1 MLTPEQLEQLP
12 NNLVRLYAQLE
23 EDILASMAA
32 RINARNLFIPAT
44 DWQFQKLAEM
54 QNSYDD
60 ILKRLSDASGK
71 TEAELREL
79 MTAAASESLKYDDAI
94 HRAAGKSLP
103 PLNQS
108 AALLATLQAGIKR
121 TNGYFE
127 NLCRTTANQGSKQF
141 ANVLD
146 RAYMQVVSGAFTK
159 EQAIQM
165 AVKDLASQGI
175 HAAQY
180 KNGRKMSLEAAVRM
194 NIITGVN
201 QTCAQLQLER
211 ADEAGCDLVEVSAHA
226 GARPDHEL
234 WQGKI
239 YSRSGEHPKYPD
251 FVSSTGY
258 GTVTGLCGVNC
269 RHNFYPFYEGISKR
283 AYTEK
288 ELEQMKARTVPYNG
302 QMLTEYEASQ
312 VQRKIERNIRCWKRE
327 KAGMKA
333 AGQSTAE
340 AAAKLSHWRREME
353 RFTRQTG
360 FKRQYSREEIFAE
373 SKSRLSG
380 KGASVTI
387 KTRQAEQLAIENF
400 PAAFLQKSERK
411 NTQAF
416 LNYVNNLKGADAK
429 VIAIYNR
436 MGRMESLERNG
447 IPFKISHGK
456 NHAVSLEVY
465 QGTGELAS
473 VTLTIP
479 KLQGNDLAGQINTI
493 LHESM
498 HLIDLYNRKNITK
511 GERWFSIERMS
522 LVDCFQKT
530 SNSMGDDIAKL
541 FKAHD
546 AQYQKTISAIQ
557 ETYQQKISALMDS
570 VMNKTFQGSFKDYKR
585 EYAKL
590 KAAMETEMDYHGRN
604 VMGGGIGNLED
615 IYDALSG
622 GTFSQNGTLLYGHGQ
637 KYYSSVENR
646 VQETIANYATLSVTR
661 PDLIE
666 LLRADKPELAA
677 ELDAA
682 ITELL
687 KRVGE

>member
-23 EDILASMAA
+23 EDILASMAG
-32 RINARNLFIPAT
+32 RINAMNLFIPAT

-60 ILKRLSDASGK
+60 ILKRLSDASGR

-79 MTAAASESLKYDDAI
+79 MQTAASESLKYDDAI

-103 PLNQS
+103 SLNQS
-108 AALLATLQAGIKR
+108 AALLTTLHAGIKR
-121 TNGYFE
+121 TNCYFE

-141 ANVLD
+141 ANALD

-180 KNGRKMSLEAAVRM
+180 KNGRSMSLEAAVRM
-194 NIITGVN
+194 NVVTGVN

-211 ADEAGCDLVEVSAHA
+211 ADEADCDLVEVSAHA

-234 WQGKI
+234 WQGKL

-258 GTVTGLCGVNC
+258 GTVTGLCGANC

-312 VQRKIERNIRCWKRE
+312 VQRKIERNIRRWKRE

-340 AAAKLSHWRREME
+340 AQAKLSHWRREME
-353 RFTRQTG
+353 NFTRQTG

-373 SKSRLSG
+373 RNLQNQGGLRTFTQNELRQVTAELNKTLNQYTTKSSIWNGKIQVLPDERYGMDWEGTLQTALQCSEAIIIHELLHARSILKYDAETYIRNRYMEEAAVQLFAREICQKENYRITVSG
-380 KGASVTI
+380 YDDLVEKLVAIRDLTGYNKDEFARALFEQEPQNRTEWLLL
-387 KTRQAEQLAIENF
+387 QA
-400 PAAFLQKSERK
+400 RK
-411 NTQAF
+411 N
-416 LNYVNNLKGADAK
+416 NLTLGKLSK
-429 VIAIYNR
+429 VQQL
-436 MGRMESLERNG
+436 LE
-447 IPFKISHGK
+447 
-456 NHAVSLEVY
+456 E
-465 QGTGELAS
+465 
-473 VTLTIP
+473 
-479 KLQGNDLAGQINTI
+479 
-493 LHESM
+493 
-498 HLIDLYNRKNITK
+498 
-511 GERWFSIERMS
+511 IED
-522 LVDCFQKT
+522 V
-530 SNSMGDDIAKL
+530 
-541 FKAHD
+541 
-546 AQYQKTISAIQ
+546 
-557 ETYQQKISALMDS
+557 AL
-570 VMNKTFQGSFKDYKR
+570 
-585 EYAKL
+585 
-590 KAAMETEMDYHGRN
+590 
-604 VMGGGIGNLED
+604 
-615 IYDALSG
+615 
-622 GTFSQNGTLLYGHGQ
+622 
-637 KYYSSVENR
+637 
-646 VQETIANYATLSVTR
+646 
-661 PDLIE
+661 
-666 LLRADKPELAA
+666 
-677 ELDAA
+677 
-682 ITELL
+682 
-687 KRVGE
+687 

>member
-23 EDILASMAA
+23 EDILASMAG
-32 RINARNLFIPAT
+32 RINAMNLFIPAT

-79 MTAAASESLKYDDAI
+79 MQTATSESLKYDDAI
-94 HRAAGKSLP
+94 HRGAGKSLP

-234 WQGKI
+234 WQGKL

-258 GTVTGLCGVNC
+258 GTVTGLCGANC

-302 QMLTEYEASQ
+302 RMLTEYEASQ
-312 VQRKIERNIRCWKRE
+312 VQRKIERNMRRWKRE

-340 AAAKLSHWRREME
+340 AQAKLSHWRKEME
-353 RFTRQTG
+353 NFTRQTG
-360 FKRQYSREEIFAE
+360 FKRHYSREEIFAGKALQDAE
-373 SKSRLSG
+373 KVSKMN
-380 KGASVTI
+380 VTSI
-387 KTRQAEQLAIENF
+387 TR
-400 PAAFLQKSERK
+400 K
-411 NTQAF
+411 
-416 LNYVNNLKGADAK
+416 
-429 VIAIYNR
+429 
-436 MGRMESLERNG
+436 
-447 IPFKISHGK
+447 
-456 NHAVSLEVY
+456 
-465 QGTGELAS
+465 
-473 VTLTIP
+473 
-479 KLQGNDLAGQINTI
+479 
-493 LHESM
+493 
-498 HLIDLYNRKNITK
+498 
-511 GERWFSIERMS
+511 
-522 LVDCFQKT
+522 
-530 SNSMGDDIAKL
+530 
-541 FKAHD
+541 
-546 AQYQKTISAIQ
+546 
-557 ETYQQKISALMDS
+557 
-570 VMNKTFQGSFKDYKR
+570 
-585 EYAKL
+585 
-590 KAAMETEMDYHGRN
+590 
-604 VMGGGIGNLED
+604 
-615 IYDALSG
+615 
-622 GTFSQNGTLLYGHGQ
+622 
-637 KYYSSVENR
+637 
-646 VQETIANYATLSVTR
+646 
-661 PDLIE
+661 
-666 LLRADKPELAA
+666 
-677 ELDAA
+677 
-682 ITELL
+682 TELL
-687 KRVGE
+687 TMEQTVAKAKKFAQSVAYENATTFQELRTITNSLLGYDGLPIIKSGAEYEKIAEGRTRLYRGIHGNGDKSAQKIVDEFKYGSLWTGNSGGAVFGNGVYFSETESIARSSEYAGSGGAVIEAILSEDTKVVDYIEIATEFEKTGIPKIIGIPEEEYQCIIRDVGQYAAMKGYDAIALNGFQNCDYIVVLNRTKVIVKEE

>member
-32 RINARNLFIPAT
+32 RINATNLFIPAT
-44 DWQFQKLAEM
+44 EWQFQKLAEM
-54 QNSYDD
+54 HNSYDD

-71 TEAELREL
+71 TETELREL
-79 MTAAASESLKYDDAI
+79 MQTAASESLKYDDTI

-108 AALLATLQAGIKR
+108 AALLATLHAGIKR

-180 KNGRKMSLEAAVRM
+180 KNGRSMSLEAAVRM
-194 NIITGVN
+194 NVVTGVN

-234 WQGKI
+234 WQGKL
-239 YSRSGEHPKYPD
+239 YSRSGKYPEYPD

-258 GTVTGLCGVNC
+258 GTVTGLCGANC

-302 QMLTEYEASQ
+302 RMLTEYEASQ
-312 VQRKIERNIRCWKRE
+312 VQRKIERNIRRWKRE

-340 AAAKLSHWRREME
+340 AAAKLKYWRREME
-353 RFTRQTG
+353 SFTRQTG
-360 FKRQYSREEIFAE
+360 FKRQYSREEIFAGKTLQKNNAKGSAETRTSGKSGLKVFTEDELRKATKDINSKVSRYTKKE
-373 SKSRLSG
+373 SKWTG
-380 KGASVTI
+380 
-387 KTRQAEQLAIENF
+387 AIEFTSNNSF
-400 PAAFLQKSERK
+400 GMGWDGVLRTANETAEAIIVHELLHARSITRYNAIVYAENRNMEEAAVQLFTQEICRKEEYAIIESGYDEMVDKLVEVQEKIGYNKEKFAADLFEQEPANRSEWLLQQARK
-411 NTQAF
+411 K
-416 LNYVNNLKGADAK
+416 NLT
-429 VIAIYNR
+429 I
-436 MGRMESLERNG
+436 
-447 IPFKISHGK
+447 
-456 NHAVSLEVY
+456 
-465 QGTGELAS
+465 GELS
-473 VTLTIP
+473 EVQRLVEEIEGM
-479 KLQGNDLAGQINTI
+479 KL
-493 LHESM
+493 
-498 HLIDLYNRKNITK
+498 
-511 GERWFSIERMS
+511 
-522 LVDCFQKT
+522 
-530 SNSMGDDIAKL
+530 
-541 FKAHD
+541 
-546 AQYQKTISAIQ
+546 
-557 ETYQQKISALMDS
+557 
-570 VMNKTFQGSFKDYKR
+570 
-585 EYAKL
+585 
-590 KAAMETEMDYHGRN
+590 
-604 VMGGGIGNLED
+604 
-615 IYDALSG
+615 
-622 GTFSQNGTLLYGHGQ
+622 
-637 KYYSSVENR
+637 
-646 VQETIANYATLSVTR
+646 
-661 PDLIE
+661 
-666 LLRADKPELAA
+666 
-677 ELDAA
+677 
-682 ITELL
+682 
-687 KRVGE
+687 

>member
-32 RINARNLFIPAT
+32 RINATNLFIPAT
-44 DWQFQKLAEM
+44 EWQFQKLAEM
-54 QNSYDD
+54 HNSYDD

-71 TEAELREL
+71 TETELREL
-79 MTAAASESLKYDDAI
+79 MQTAASESLKYDDTI

-108 AALLATLQAGIKR
+108 AALLATLHAGIKR

-180 KNGRKMSLEAAVRM
+180 KNGRNMSLEAAVRM
-194 NIITGVN
+194 NVVTGVN

-234 WQGKI
+234 WQGKL

-258 GTVTGLCGVNC
+258 GTVTGLCGANC

-302 QMLTEYEASQ
+302 RMLTEYEASQ
-312 VQRKIERNIRCWKRE
+312 VQRKIERNMRRWKRE

-340 AAAKLSHWRREME
+340 AAAKLKYWRREME
-353 RFTRQTG
+353 SFTRQTG

-373 SKSRLSG
+373 SKSRLPG
-380 KGASVTI
+380 RGASATI
-387 KTRQAEQLAIENF
+387 NLSDRETRA
-400 PAAFLQKSERK
+400 
-411 NTQAF
+411 
-416 LNYVNNLKGADAK
+416 
-429 VIAIYNR
+429 
-436 MGRMESLERNG
+436 
-447 IPFKISHGK
+447 
-456 NHAVSLEVY
+456 
-465 QGTGELAS
+465 
-473 VTLTIP
+473 
-479 KLQGNDLAGQINTI
+479 
-493 LHESM
+493 LHE
-498 HLIDLYNRKNITK
+498 Y
-511 GERWFSIERMS
+511 
-522 LVDCFQKT
+522 
-530 SNSMGDDIAKL
+530 
-541 FKAHD
+541 
-546 AQYQKTISAIQ
+546 ISSGS
-557 ETYQQKISALMDS
+557 YKINA
-570 VMNKTFQGSFKDYKR
+570 
-585 EYAKL
+585 
-590 KAAMETEMDYHGRN
+590 
-604 VMGGGIGNLED
+604 
-615 IYDALSG
+615 
-622 GTFSQNGTLLYGHGQ
+622 
-637 KYYSSVENR
+637 
-646 VQETIANYATLSVTR
+646 
-661 PDLIE
+661 
-666 LLRADKPELAA
+666 LLRAGKPLTEEQQKLVTD
-677 ELDAA
+677 LDAA
-682 ITELL
+682 LNKLPVYEGTVYRSVSQQRILDIEAFERAHQSGCIVTYPAYTSASLDNYDDTMEYQFVIQSKRGKNIVRYNENEQEIVFGRNSIFVVLSREGNTIYMEEL
-687 KRVGE
+687 